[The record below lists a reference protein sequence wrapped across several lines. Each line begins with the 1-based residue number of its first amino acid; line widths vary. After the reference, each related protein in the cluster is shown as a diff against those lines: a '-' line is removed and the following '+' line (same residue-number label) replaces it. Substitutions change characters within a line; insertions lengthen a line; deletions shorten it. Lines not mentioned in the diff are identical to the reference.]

1 MIHAT
6 ATRHAERIAYLMERT
21 LPEVLESAPDRAMLV
36 LLLFAIGYT
45 DRKVRM
51 VLVPAIPMVADH
63 RMPAELDRALH
74 LWRTDNRRK
83 LQYRHILD
91 TLNRED
97 DERAK
102 ETGRVRKSGIG
113 RHGEAGGKPVA
124 MDSGQ
129 RGAPAMGARSGQAP
143 RNKATHQPPGATH
156 C

>member
-1 MIHAT
+1 MTHAT
-6 ATRHAERIAYLMERT
+6 ADRHADRIAYLMEST

-36 LLLFAIGYT
+36 MLLFAIGYS

-51 VLVPAIPMVADH
+51 VLHPAIPMVSDN
-63 RMPAELDRALH
+63 RIPAELDRALH
-74 LWRTDNRRK
+74 LWRTENHRK

-102 ETGRVRKSGIG
+102 ATGRSRKGG
-113 RHGEAGGKPVA
+113 NGGLGEAGGKPVA
-124 MDSGQ
+124 MD
-129 RGAPAMGARSGQAP
+129 RGKRGTPAVRGGRGTP
-143 RNKATHQPPGATH
+143 PCNKATHRPAGAAH